1 MGEIVQWHNGVISR
15 LLRRMTDQRLL
26 NCSEAFVR
34 DQFGLSLEIEGDGDD
49 EDEEDDDAEARN
61 IQ

>member
-1 MGEIVQWHNGVISR
+1 MI
-15 LLRRMTDQRLL
+15 DQRLL

-34 DQFGLSLEIEGDGDD
+34 DQFGLSLEVGADDDDD